1 MLQDPMSMTME
12 DLRAAPV
19 PRHLLD
25 RVIDERAHCLGKGS
39 NNGLCGAV
47 RRREAPRACAPRRRS
62 DTQQHQNAL
71 WEFRQTL
78 AASRWGWRL
87 RCTRRGARHALGEHW
102 TSGLYLIM
110 DEYACN
116 LEEAM
121 CQPGPMR
128 EKLLADDG
136 RAARRDE
143 GRRATAVQTRQG
155 AGRSTSNPAT
165 WSCATVPTAPSTC
178 ASWTLDATFANGTYA
193 TTRPVRRHTRVA
205 RKDSA
210 ARRSGRRKR
219 GRAHSLC
226 VLFAAATTT
235 HNLYEDRERYRM
247 DRAHRTAINLFALMA
262 AELLE
267 SMQAQR
273 GVAALGVARRP
284 GARRDAALPRA
295 AQRRHAPHLCRR
307 ARRRPWN
314 QRRAPPQHRS
324 FKEGRLDRTV
334 EEVGED
340 GGARGRVVAAVDA
353 PFEPC
358 DALFEG
364 VARPD

>member
-39 NNGLCGAV
+39 NNKAFAV
-47 RRREAPRACAPRRRS
+47 RCDDGTRRVLRAPRRRS

-78 AASRWGWRL
+78 AASQMGVAPEVHEAWF
-87 RCTRRGARHALGEHW
+87 ARHALGEHW

-136 RAARRDE
+136 AALRRVTTDVVHLLSKLAKAHMLVFDLKPSNVVVRDGPDGTVDVRIVDFGRDFCEWDVRDDEARAPIIRALREKILRRDDQDAE
-143 GRRATAVQTRQG
+143 ECAENVDAV
-155 AGRSTSNPAT
+155 
-165 WSCATVPTAPSTC
+165 
-178 ASWTLDATFANGTYA
+178 
-193 TTRPVRRHTRVA
+193 VA
-205 RKDSA
+205 
-210 ARRSGRRKR
+210 
-219 GRAHSLC
+219 HI
-226 VLFAAATTT
+226 LFACMLVQLAATTT

-247 DRAHRTAINLFALMA
+247 DRAHRTAINLFAPMA

-267 SMQAQR
+267 SMQGRNVALLRWVLRDDQVR
-273 GVAALGVARRP
+273 GVMQHYHGRRNGGTHRTFAYARGVETFGTSDGRLLSTDP
-284 GARRDAALPRA
+284 S
-295 AQRRHAPHLCRR
+295 RR
-307 ARRRPWN
+307 AVSI
-314 QRRAPPQHRS
+314 APS
-324 FKEGRLDRTV
+324 
-334 EEVGED
+334 
-340 GGARGRVVAAVDA
+340 
-353 PFEPC
+353 
-358 DALFEG
+358 
-364 VARPD
+364 